1 MVITYVIFGAGEM
14 VDFAESVALS
24 AVMGFSIYLSLPMI
38 LSKNQGER
46 RMNFLNAVAVGI
58 LIFLIGDVFLD
69 AASSLYN
76 GSLYGY
82 GSSPWYDIVFTAS
95 MAVGF
100 LVLFFA
106 GSRSKMGFAPTH
118 LALVI
123 ALGIAF
129 QNLTEGLLFGALSVG
144 IGLTGAALVV
154 LVGFIFQ
161 NSTEGFPIA
170 SPFLGA
176 TEGKGGVILGVL
188 LVGGLPTVL
197 GGAVGYFYNTTVLDL
212 LFYGLAVG
220 TMLYVILPML
230 RGLLAGTGPGKVG
243 VAYAGVFVG
252 FLLGFAVNL
261 L

>member
-1 MVITYVIFGAGEM
+1 MEALV
-14 VDFAESVALS
+14 LS
-24 AVMGFSIYLSLPMI
+24 AIMGFSIYLSLPI
-38 LSKNQGER
+38 IISRNQNER
-46 RMNFLNAVAVGI
+46 RVNFLTAIAVGI

-69 AASSLYN
+69 AAGALYN

-82 GSSPWYDIVFTAS
+82 GSSPINDLVFTGA
-95 MAVGF
+95 MVVGF
-100 LVLFFA
+100 TVLFVA
-106 GSRSKMGFAPTH
+106 GSRRKMALTPTE

-154 LVGFIFQ
+154 LVGFVFQ
-161 NSTEGFPIA
+161 NTTEGFPIA
-170 SPFLGA
+170 SPFLGS
-176 TEGKGGVILGVL
+176 TEGKGGVIAGVL
-188 LVGGLPTVL
+188 MIGGAPTIL
-197 GGAVGYFYNTTVLDL
+197 GGAVGYYYNATIFDL
-212 LFYGLAVG
+212 VFYGLAIG

-230 RGLLAGTGPGKVG
+230 RHLLTADPSKLG

-252 FLLGFAVNL
+252 FVLGFAVNL